1 MSKQGQD
8 GTSRRWS
15 REWRSA
21 GPWGASSLGPVGVAG
36 AGTPADAVDTASLG
50 GGDFGLLQQGGQGDM
65 LESRRATPRRA
76 RLSRP
81 SFEHLRA
88 APLLGTHRLSTS
100 LGQVVQ
106 PSVVVA
112 APFPPAVFQRAHRNN
127 HTPSSHGAS
136 APPPR
141 TTTRS
146 FKLRLAPSVRAAGPE
161 PFFRKTGVTGP
172 RGGLD
177 PPPSIASP
185 HHQHA
190 CASSTDAWVLLRQRC
205 LDRRRCDTPHPPAV
219 ERHVCHR
226 VGAYQPNRSED
237 DH

>member
-1 MSKQGQD
+1 M
-8 GTSRRWS
+8 TCSRADVLCVRL
-15 REWRSA
+15 
-21 GPWGASSLGPVGVAG
+21 GVHGLSL
-36 AGTPADAVDTASLG
+36 
-50 GGDFGLLQQGGQGDM
+50 
-65 LESRRATPRRA
+65 
-76 RLSRP
+76 P

-106 PSVVVA
+106 PSVVVV
-112 APFPPAVFQRAHRNN
+112 APFSPGGFFSVRTATTTTPPS
-127 HTPSSHGAS
+127 PHGAP
-136 APPPR
+136 APPR
-141 TTTRS
+141 TTTRRQD
-146 FKLRLAPSVRAAGPE
+146 LRLAPSVRAAGPE

-172 RGGLD
+172 RGGLV

-190 CASSTDAWVLLRQRC
+190 CATFTDAWVLLRQQC

>member
-1 MSKQGQD
+1 MHVPSQTP
-8 GTSRRWS
+8 GTLDCRWS

-127 HTPSSHGAS
+127 HKPRART
-136 APPPR
+136 APPR
-141 TTTRS
+141 
-146 FKLRLAPSVRAAGPE
+146 LRRELLLGALSSDWR
-161 PFFRKTGVTGP
+161 
-172 RGGLD
+172 
-177 PPPSIASP
+177 PPYG
-185 HHQHA
+185 QQDLNL
-190 CASSTDAWVLLRQRC
+190 SSARLV
-205 LDRRRCDTPHPPAV
+205 
-219 ERHVCHR
+219 
-226 VGAYQPNRSED
+226 
-237 DH
+237 

>member
-1 MSKQGQD
+1 MRTGSLD
-8 GTSRRWS
+8 CRWS
-15 REWRSA
+15 RESLH
-21 GPWGASSLGPVGVAG
+21 GPLGASSLGSVGAAG

-65 LESRRATPRRA
+65 LESRRATPQ
-76 RLSRP
+76 RLACAASRY
-81 SFEHLRA
+81 LRS
-88 APLLGTHRLSTS
+88 STS
-100 LGQVVQ
+100 GQL
-106 PSVVVA
+106 PSSGPIA
-112 APFPPAVFQRAHRNN
+112 YLPPLARSFSHLWWSSHLFPRRFFSVRTSTTT
-127 HTPSSHGAS
+127 TPSSQGAP
-136 APPPR
+136 APPR
-141 TTTRS
+141 TTTRRQD
-146 FKLRLAPSVRAAGPE
+146 LRLAPSVRAAGPE

-172 RGGLD
+172 RGGLV
-177 PPPSIASP
+177 PPPSIASL

-190 CASSTDAWVLLRQRC
+190 CASFTDAWVLLRQQC

>member
-1 MSKQGQD
+1 M
-8 GTSRRWS
+8 TCSRADVLRL
-15 REWRSA
+15 
-21 GPWGASSLGPVGVAG
+21 GVHGLSL
-36 AGTPADAVDTASLG
+36 
-50 GGDFGLLQQGGQGDM
+50 
-65 LESRRATPRRA
+65 
-76 RLSRP
+76 P

-106 PSVVVA
+106 PSVVVV
-112 APFPPAVFQRAHRNN
+112 APFSPGGFFSVRTATTTTPPS
-127 HTPSSHGAS
+127 PHGAP
-136 APPPR
+136 APPR
-141 TTTRS
+141 TTTRRQD
-146 FKLRLAPSVRAAGPE
+146 LRLAPSVRAAGPE

-172 RGGLD
+172 RGGLV

-190 CASSTDAWVLLRQRC
+190 CATFTDAWVLLRQQC
-205 LDRRRCDTPHPPAV
+205 LDRRRCDTPKQPHPPAV

>member
-1 MSKQGQD
+1 M
-8 GTSRRWS
+8 TCSRADVLRL
-15 REWRSA
+15 
-21 GPWGASSLGPVGVAG
+21 GMHGLSL
-36 AGTPADAVDTASLG
+36 
-50 GGDFGLLQQGGQGDM
+50 
-65 LESRRATPRRA
+65 
-76 RLSRP
+76 P

-112 APFPPAVFQRAHRNN
+112 TPFPPAVFQRAYRNN
-127 HTPSSHGAS
+127 HTPSSHGAP
-136 APPPR
+136 APPR
-141 TTTRS
+141 TTTRRQD
-146 FKLRLAPSVRAAGPE
+146 LRLAPSVRAAGPE

-172 RGGLD
+172 RGGLV

-190 CASSTDAWVLLRQRC
+190 CATSTDAWVLLRQRC

>member
-1 MSKQGQD
+1 V
-8 GTSRRWS
+8 TCSRAAVLRLGVRAPLATFVRAPPGSSPPRDPSPIYLPWLG
-15 REWRSA
+15 RSA
-21 GPWGASSLGPVGVAG
+21 IC
-36 AGTPADAVDTASLG
+36 G
-50 GGDFGLLQQGGQGDM
+50 GRRTFSPGGFSACAPQQ
-65 LESRRATPRRA
+65 P
-76 RLSRP
+76 
-81 SFEHLRA
+81 H
-88 APLLGTHRLSTS
+88 
-100 LGQVVQ
+100 
-106 PSVVVA
+106 
-112 APFPPAVFQRAHRNN
+112 
-127 HTPSSHGAS
+127 PSSHGAS

-177 PPPSIASP
+177 PPPSIASL